1 MQKKNDLYKKKYEL
15 YNSLFTE
22 NSMDGIL
29 NIGENFLGNPIFIL
43 DTSYRIIARSS
54 LAKLDNSSIETHNGE
69 SYLLLDIVQL
79 MQKNKCIDNIYNS
92 DNAFFHNSDEI
103 LIFCSIRINNITVGY
118 ISVLQSKRKFNAEDL
133 ELTNV
138 LSKVFSIQ
146 LQKEN
151 LFISN
156 SGLDEEYYLTDLL
169 INRIDNVEYI
179 TERLQ
184 YINFNLYEN
193 LIILSIPF
201 KQKYKDYRHNFGLK
215 ELIKKI
221 KTILGNCIS
230 TYYKDTITFLI
241 SNEHKEVI
249 NDSLKQTLLE
259 FLKLNNLR
267 CGISIVFDNLLDIQ
281 DFFNQSMHALE
292 LSSSMKKDNTINYF
306 EDYIEYYLFNMSM
319 RTTNDLYKIN
329 LLTLVHPYIKKLI
342 KFDDQNKT
350 ELFKTLKTYLENN
363 RNANDTSIQLNIHRS
378 TFFYR
383 YNKIRDLLDIS
394 LGNNN
399 NLFKLELSFKIL
411 DYSTL
416 TEIQIIDFLRV

>member
-249 NDSLKQTLLE
+249 TDSLKETILE

-267 CGISIVFDNLLDIQ
+267 CGISMVFLNLLHIQ
-281 DFFNQSMHALE
+281 DFFYQSIYALE
-292 LSSSMKKDNTINYF
+292 LSLCMKIDNTINYF

-411 DYSTL
+411 DYNTL

>member
-22 NSMDGIL
+22 NSIDGIL
-29 NIGENFLGNPIFIL
+29 NISENFLGNPIFIL
-43 DTSYRIIARSS
+43 DTSYHIIARSN

-69 SYLLLDIVQL
+69 SYLLLDTIKL
-79 MQKNKCIDNIYNS
+79 MKKNKCIDNIYNS
-92 DNAFFHNSDEI
+92 DNAFFHNSDQI
-103 LIFCSIRINNITVGY
+103 LIFCSIRINNITVAY
-118 ISVLQSKRKFNAEDL
+118 ISVLQSKREFEEEDL

-138 LSKVFSIQ
+138 LSKVFSVQ

-169 INRIDNVEYI
+169 INRIDNIEYI
-179 TERLQ
+179 TERLE

-215 ELIKKI
+215 ELIKKF
-221 KTILGNCIS
+221 KNILGNCIS
-230 TYYKDTITFLI
+230 TYYKDTIIFLI

-249 NDSLKQTLLE
+249 NDSLNETLLE

-267 CGISIVFDNLLDIQ
+267 CGISIVFESLLDIE
-281 DFFNQSMHALE
+281 DFFNQSIYALE
-292 LSSSMKKDNTINYF
+292 LSSCMKIDNNINYF
-306 EDYIEYYLFNMSM
+306 EDYIEYYLFNMAM
-319 RTTNDLYKIN
+319 CITNDLYQIN
-329 LLTLVHPYIKKLI
+329 LLTLVHPWIKKLI
-342 KFDDQNKT
+342 KFDEQSKT

-363 RNANDTSIQLNIHRS
+363 RNANDTSKQLNIHRS

-383 YNKIRDLLDIS
+383 FNKIQSLLDIS

-399 NLFKLELSFKIL
+399 NLFKLELSLKIL
-411 DYSTL
+411 NYNT
-416 TEIQIIDFLRV
+416 FFR

>member
-43 DTSYRIIARSS
+43 DTSYRIMARSN

-249 NDSLKQTLLE
+249 TDSLKETILE

-267 CGISIVFDNLLDIQ
+267 CGISMVFQNLLHIQ
-281 DFFNQSMHALE
+281 DFFYQSIYALN
-292 LSSSMKKDNTINYF
+292 LSLCMKIDNTINYF

-319 RTTNDLYKIN
+319 STTNDLYKIN

-363 RNANDTSIQLNIHRS
+363 RNANDTSIKLNIHRS

-383 YNKIRDLLDIS
+383 YNKIQDLLDIS

-411 DYSTL
+411 DYNTL

>member
-29 NIGENFLGNPIFIL
+29 NIGEKFLGNPIFIL

-92 DNAFFHNSDEI
+92 DNAFFYNSDEI
-103 LIFCSIRINNITVGY
+103 LIFCSIIINNITVGY
-118 ISVLQSKRKFNAEDL
+118 ISVLQSKREFNAEDL

-146 LQKEN
+146 IQKEN

-169 INRIDNVEYI
+169 INRIDNVEYV

-241 SNEHKEVI
+241 SNEDKEVI
-249 NDSLKQTLLE
+249 NYSIKETLLE

-267 CGISIVFDNLLDIQ
+267 CGISMVFQNLLHIQ
-281 DFFNQSMHALE
+281 DFFYQSIYALE
-292 LSSSMKKDNTINYF
+292 LSSCMKIDNTINYF

-350 ELFKTLKTYLENN
+350 ELFKTLKAYLENN

-383 YNKIRDLLDIS
+383 YNKIQGLLGIS
-394 LGNNN
+394 LRNNN

-411 DYSTL
+411 DYNTL
-416 TEIQIIDFLRV
+416 TEI